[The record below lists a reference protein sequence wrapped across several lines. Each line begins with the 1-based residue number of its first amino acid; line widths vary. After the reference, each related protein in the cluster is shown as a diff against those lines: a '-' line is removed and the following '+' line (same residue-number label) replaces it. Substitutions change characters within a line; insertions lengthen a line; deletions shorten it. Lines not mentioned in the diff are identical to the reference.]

1 MKSLFNFRIL
11 KLFTSR
17 IYLPKIEKI
26 LVFFNFSENDR
37 LRNDDDVP
45 LQMPANQNLCSALA
59 VARSDLLQIGILKNF
74 WAAINQWRVGSHFY
88 SSFLAELPQLGLTE
102 VGVTLDLRMILLRQF
117 SAVNQVNPTWLM
129 AGTMEPFW
137 MMASIWTLLKLETP
151 IDRTNPA
158 VTSFSMASQVSV

>member
-74 WAAINQWRVGSHFY
+74 
-88 SSFLAELPQLGLTE
+88 
-102 VGVTLDLRMILLRQF
+102 
-117 SAVNQVNPTWLM
+117 
-129 AGTMEPFW
+129 
-137 MMASIWTLLKLETP
+137 
-151 IDRTNPA
+151 
-158 VTSFSMASQVSV
+158 